1 MKRYATLVVLVL
13 GGFIIGRSATLWVT
27 SPSPLQLEPMF
38 NTNDYTV
45 VVQPDT
51 KPAPGKTVTFTVSVA
66 NAPRNLSAHIGV
78 ASHNLK
84 DFWFYDDSY
93 EIEHIDAQNFQFT
106 HTFTEADKYTL
117 WIEMHN
123 AEGHLHETHII
134 ESVNPG
140 HIDFLA
146 TAALDLGNAKTTNSI
161 ADISDEDEDGEFRM
175 RIDSPTFQA
184 RKPQRLRFEAEHLN
198 GDPAQLYTT
207 GGDWY
212 VIVDPVSKLF
222 LLHSVDTALSDED
235 QRTTPEIS
243 LPHAGK
249 YALWFRTFSASD
261 NPDVGLRFGA
271 FISTV
276 FVIEAL
282 PNDEPEEDDHH
293 GEDPSD
299 IEPHDH

>member
-1 MKRYATLVVLVL
+1 
-13 GGFIIGRSATLWVT
+13 
-27 SPSPLQLEPMF
+27 
-38 NTNDYTV
+38 
-45 VVQPDT
+45 
-51 KPAPGKTVTFTVSVA
+51 
-66 NAPRNLSAHIGV
+66 
-78 ASHNLK
+78 
-84 DFWFYDDSY
+84 
-93 EIEHIDAQNFQFT
+93 
-106 HTFTEADKYTL
+106 
-117 WIEMHN
+117 
-123 AEGHLHETHII
+123 
-134 ESVNPG
+134 
-140 HIDFLA
+140 
-146 TAALDLGNAKTTNSI
+146 
-161 ADISDEDEDGEFRM
+161 
-175 RIDSPTFQA
+175 DSPTFQA